1 MSGRCAKSETTGDE
15 MRTRDADTIE
25 AETVENPGNGTVE
38 NVGNGTVEDVRNG
51 RVENEGS
58 GRSRDGNT
66 TARARI

>member
-1 MSGRCAKSETTGDE
+1 MSARCAESETTGDE
-15 MRTRDADTIE
+15 MRTRDAGAIE

-58 GRSRDGNT
+58 GRSQDGSAT
-66 TARARI
+66 RARV